1 MQLTKNTAYLLSA
14 RFINALSIL
23 ALILIISRRL
33 GPDIFG
39 GYSFL
44 NAVIMTGIVVATFGL
59 DTFMVREVSRGPF
72 LGNQILSSVLGFK
85 VISSLVVM
93 ASVWALFSFFL
104 EDQAIIR
111 LLAVFS
117 IVICLNSLSQ
127 SFWYYGD
134 AFQKFQFHAS
144 LWATS
149 NVIKIPIVWFFISI
163 EQELVMIIYALIIAE
178 IISLIISGCLI
189 RRRFKLVLDN
199 LFFKSIPILLKK
211 VWPLAVV
218 FILSAIYFRI
228 DMMMLEVM
236 KGEKAVGIYSAS
248 YKLIEFLSIIPG
260 TVTIA
265 ALPGLT
271 ADYSANIEGF
281 RTSFFKTLT
290 VLGIGGAA
298 IGLLL
303 YLFSKQVVLLLYGPL
318 FSDSV
323 LSLNILSGVI
333 FFLFVNGYLA
343 YVTIATNNDKAVA
356 LIIVISTILNVLLN
370 FYLIPRY
377 SHVGAALST
386 LISEVFMLLCYIVL
400 FIKTNIFLRENL
412 NSTNLN
418 YDYHQGL

>member
-281 RTSFFKTLT
+281 RASFFKTLT
-290 VLGIGGAA
+290 VLGIGGVA
-298 IGLLL
+298 IGLFL

>member
-281 RTSFFKTLT
+281 RASFFKTLT

-298 IGLLL
+298 IGLFL

-343 YVTIATNNDKAVA
+343 YVTIATNNDKVVA